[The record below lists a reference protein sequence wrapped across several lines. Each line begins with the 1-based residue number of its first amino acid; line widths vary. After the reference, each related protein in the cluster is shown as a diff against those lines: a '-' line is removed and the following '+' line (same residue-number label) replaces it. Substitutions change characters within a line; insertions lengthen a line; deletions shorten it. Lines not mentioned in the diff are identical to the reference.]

1 MARCSQILL
10 NFACCL
16 LIFCVADLRP
26 VVIGG
31 LFKLAGSLALACLL
45 AFVIVHSPNVGKLLA
60 SCLRTLPVRYFP
72 SVVDRRWEDQSQ
84 TNIVVPNEPSLA
96 PLFQRPPP
104 IFSL

>member
-1 MARCSQILL
+1 MGRYSQILL

-60 SCLRTLPVRYFP
+60 SCLRTLPVRFFP
-72 SVVDRRWEDQSQ
+72 SVVDRRWEEQSQ
-84 TNIVVPNEPSLA
+84 TNIVVPSEPSLA

-104 IFSL
+104 ILSL